1 MGIFGKAVSTYKRY
15 PPQYWVVISLE
26 LFERGAYYG
35 IMGYYP
41 VHLVSNLG
49 FSGTMVGILYAL
61 LVFLLYFVPIVASAL
76 ARKYGYKTI
85 LTIAFIL
92 IIPTYISMTFLKSPI
107 AFFPAVIAWGIGA
120 GAFKPMVSATIAH
133 VTEKEERNSAYSI
146 YYLSINWGSLLAMV
160 SIGFLIPQHFAQ
172 IVFLV
177 GAVLITINLLITIF
191 LYKSPVEKNPQ
202 EKISEAFIKMGK
214 VLSDR
219 KFTILLTLYAGFF
232 FIFSAMHTFLPIY
245 YIEFG
250 IKPWSWFNAPLMT
263 AINPLT
269 IVMLGPFLS
278 KFMDRFQSLKLMI
291 VGMFTFSFG
300 LLLLGTIPIWQA
312 MAIGIV
318 IFSVGE
324 FLTHPSFISYVSKI
338 APEDKVALYMGY
350 AFLPSAAGSV
360 IGSLFGGVMWDTVA
374 VDMEM
379 PKLFWCIYVGIGL
392 FSIGNFLIYN
402 KFFGPKSEKAVKV
415 KKDFFTFRW
424 SFLGVWAVIPILVLA
439 GISLGSTP
447 YIGSQNVVVTSEW
460 ENMTRTISLTETLQN
475 GETFTVEEYINETNV
490 YSITATL
497 TWIDESDSSGIIPLR
512 RLENLPDTFSMTY
525 EPTNHTTETDRAS
538 NSHGSAQ
545 TISLSSE
552 YQIDR
557 KQNIDYLNGTG
568 YHTFIITLEE
578 TGDQVPVIG
587 PGIIAGE
594 ADNSNEFSM
603 QITILYLKRTEIKTE
618 IPSSAGH

>member
-1 MGIFGKAVSTYKRY
+1 MGIFDKAVSTYKRY

-41 VHLVSNLG
+41 VHLASNLG

-85 LTIAFIL
+85 LTLAFIL

-160 SIGFLIPQHFAQ
+160 AIGFLIPQHFAQ
-172 IVFLV
+172 VVFLV

-202 EKISEAFIKMGK
+202 EKISEAFIKMGQ

-219 KFTILLTLYAGFF
+219 KFTILLILYAGFF

-245 YIEFG
+245 YVEFG
-250 IKPWSWFNAPLMT
+250 IKPWSWFEAPLMT

-278 KFMDRFQSLKLMI
+278 KFMDKFQSLKLMI
-291 VGMFTFSFG
+291 VGMFTFCFG

-324 FLTHPSFISYVSKI
+324 FMTHPNFISYVSKI
-338 APEDKVALYMGY
+338 APEEKVALYMGY

-360 IGSLFGGVMWDTVA
+360 FGSLFGGVMWDTIA
-374 VDMEM
+374 VGREM
-379 PKLFWCIYVGIGL
+379 PKLFWSIYVAIGL
-392 FSIGNFLIYN
+392 LTIGNFLIYN
-402 KFFGPKSEKAVKV
+402 KFFGPKPEKSVKV

-424 SFLGVWAVIPILVLA
+424 SFLGVWAVIPLLVLA

-475 GETFTVEEYINETNV
+475 GETFTFEEYINETNV
-490 YSITATL
+490 YSITAAL
-497 TWIDESDSSGIIPLR
+497 TWIDEADRSGIIPLR

-525 EPTNHTTETDRAS
+525 EPTNHTTETDRGS

-557 KQNIDYLNGTG
+557 KQNMDYLNGTG

-618 IPSSAGH
+618 TSSPAGH

>member
-1 MGIFGKAVSTYKRY
+1 MGIFNKIGETYKRY

-35 IMGYYP
+35 IMGYFP

-49 FSGTMVGILYAL
+49 FTGTQVGVLYAL

-76 ARKYGYKTI
+76 ARKYGYKNI
-85 LTIAFIL
+85 LTLAFIM
-92 IIPTYISMTFLKSPI
+92 IIPTYISMTFLRGPI

-160 SIGFLIPQHFAQ
+160 AIGLTIPQHFAQ
-172 IVFLV
+172 VVFV
-177 GAVLITINLLITIF
+177 IGAVLITINLLITIF
-191 LYKSPVEKNPQ
+191 FYKSPVERNPQ
-202 EKISEAFIKMGK
+202 EKISEAFVKMGQ

-219 KFTILLTLYAGFF
+219 KFTILLILYAGFF

-245 YIEFG
+245 YVEFG
-250 IKPWSWFNAPLMT
+250 IKPWGWFEAPLMS

-269 IVMLGPFLS
+269 IVALGPFLS

-318 IFSVGE
+318 IFSIGE
-324 FLTHPSFISYVSKI
+324 FMTHPNFISYVSKI

-350 AFLPSAAGSV
+350 AFLPSAAGNV
-360 IGSLFGGVMWDTVA
+360 FGSLFGGVMWDVVA
-374 VDMEM
+374 VGREM
-379 PKLFWCIYVGIGL
+379 PKLFWCIYVAIGFL
-392 FSIGNFLIYN
+392 TIGNFLIYN
-402 KFFGPKSEKAVKV
+402 KFFGPKPEKAEYV

-424 SFLGVWAVIPILVLA
+424 SFLGVWAIIPLLVLA
-439 GISLGSTP
+439 GISLGSTT
-447 YIGSQNVVVTSEW
+447 YIGPGEEETEFIW
-460 ENMTRTISLTETLQN
+460 TENTRMISLPSDLQQ
-475 GETFTVEEYINETNV
+475 GGSFTHEEYVNETYVIFVNV
-490 YSITATL
+490 TL
-497 TWIDESDSSGIIPLR
+497 SWIDEPDRTGIIPLR
-512 RLENLPDTFSMTY
+512 QLENQPDTFTLEYIPVNQTLRSDSDSNPRSGQGVISFSTAY
-525 EPTNHTTETDRAS
+525 PVDREK
-538 NSHGSAQ
+538 G
-545 TISLSSE
+545 
-552 YQIDR
+552 D
-557 KQNIDYLNGTG
+557 DPFNGTG
-568 YHTFIITLEE
+568 DHSFTVTLDE
-578 TGDQVPVIG
+578 TGDQEPVRG

-594 ADNSNEFSM
+594 ADNSNEFSL
-603 QITILYLKRTEIKTE
+603 QIEITYLIRTEIKIETA
-618 IPSSAGH
+618 SSSPH